1 MATEPKPCPKCGKPV
16 KNQGAHERFCPILK
30 SKSSSADTLPNPPSK
45 LLKEEKIKST
55 ISTHDNLVLNDIKT
69 KILSVDKNIKFMMVL
84 DFCILFLLITVLYE
98 LN

>member
-1 MATEPKPCPKCGKPV
+1 MTAGKCECGKEC
-16 KNQGAHERFCPILK
+16 KNIEIHKRFCPLNK
-30 SKSSSADTLPNPPSK
+30 SKSSSADTLPNPTSK